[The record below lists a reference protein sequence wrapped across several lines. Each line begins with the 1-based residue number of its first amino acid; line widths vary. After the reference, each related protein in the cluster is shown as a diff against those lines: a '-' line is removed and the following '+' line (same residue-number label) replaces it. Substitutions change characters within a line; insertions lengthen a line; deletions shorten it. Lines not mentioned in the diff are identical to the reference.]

1 MRTYRVEDLAA
12 AAGVSVEVV
21 RSYQSKGLVPPPR
34 HEGRVAFYEER
45 HLDRLRAILDLK
57 ARGYSLKVIAR
68 MLERGVGPSD
78 NGTATAFARAEVE
91 EELLDLREVARRSG
105 VPPALLRSFES
116 SGVLRPRRVG
126 DELRYT
132 SADVR
137 AVRMLLSLLGTG
149 LPMEE
154 FMRVARVQLEAAD
167 DVAHGA
173 VELFL
178 RYSRE
183 PLRAAGLSQKEEAER
198 LVAAFRLMVHAATT
212 LMTYNFQR
220 MLLNAAIEAMERDG
234 SRAERAALRREVRR
248 RVDAALPA

>member
-1 MRTYRVEDLAA
+1 VRAYRVEDLAA
-12 AAGVSVEVV
+12 AAGISVELV

-34 HEGRVAFYEER
+34 HEGRVALYDEH
-45 HLDRLRAILDLK
+45 HLERLRTIRDLK
-57 ARGYSLKVIAR
+57 ERGFSLKVIAR
-68 MLERGVGPSD
+68 ILERGVGPAD
-78 NGTATAFARAEVE
+78 DGTATAFAKAETE
-91 EELLDLREVARRSG
+91 DELLDLREVARRSG
-105 VPPALLRSFES
+105 VPPALLRSLEA

-167 DVAHGA
+167 DVARGA

-198 LVAAFRLMVHAATT
+198 LVASFRLMVHAATT

-220 MLLNAAIEAMERDG
+220 MLLNAAIEAIERDG
-234 SRAERAALRREVRR
+234 SRAERAALRRETRR
-248 RVDAALPA
+248 RLDAALPA